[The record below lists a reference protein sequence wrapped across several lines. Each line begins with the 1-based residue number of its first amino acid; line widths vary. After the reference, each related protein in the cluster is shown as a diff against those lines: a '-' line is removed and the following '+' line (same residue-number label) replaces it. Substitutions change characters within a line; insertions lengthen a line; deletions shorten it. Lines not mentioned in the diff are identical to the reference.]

1 MTKEQ
6 LIKDGY
12 KLVDTI
18 GEHDIYGIEGSS
30 VYYAMGRDA
39 QWTITDMNANYK
51 NGVRKTFRY
60 ARLWTR
66 PNVGFIAVILHILP
80 G

>member
-6 LIKDGY
+6 LLKDGY

-18 GEHDIYGIEGSS
+18 GEYDIYGIEGSS
-30 VYYAMGRDA
+30 VYYAMGRDEE
-39 QWTITDMNANYK
+39 WMTTDTSANYK
-51 NGVRKTFRY
+51 NGAKKIFRY
-60 ARLWTR
+60 VRLWTR
-66 PNVGFIAVILHILP
+66 PNVGFIVDISHTPP

>member
-30 VYYAMGRDA
+30 VYYAMGRDEE
-39 QWTITDMNANYK
+39 WMTTDTSANYK
-51 NGVRKTFRY
+51 NGAKKIFSYV
-60 ARLWTR
+60 RLWTR
-66 PNVGFIAVILHILP
+66 PNAGSIAVILHILP